1 MEYTTVICASASD
14 PAPLQFIAPYTGVT
28 MAEYFRDSGK
38 HALIIYDDLS
48 KQAVAYRQLSLLLRR
63 PPGREA
69 YPGDVFYL
77 HSRLLER
84 AAKLSDALG
93 AGSLTALPII
103 ETQAGD
109 VSAYIP
115 TNVISIT
122 DGQIFL
128 EGDLFY
134 SGVRPAVNVGISV
147 SRVGGNAQTSA
158 MKKIAGRLRLELASY
173 REKAA
178 FAQFGSDLDKATLA
192 QLNRGERMVE
202 LLKQGQF
209 APMSMEEQVVVIYA
223 GTNGFVDDYP
233 VSVLHR
239 YEKELL
245 SFLKSRKNDILEE
258 LKSTGE
264 LKDVK
269 DAAGK
274 KGPGDLEK
282 RLRDALTEF
291 AKQFSVEEKK

>member
-1 MEYTTVICASASD
+1 MSD
-14 PAPLQFIAPYTGVT
+14 K
-28 MAEYFRDSGK
+28 E
-38 HALIIYDDLS
+38 
-48 KQAVAYRQLSLLLRR
+48 
-63 PPGREA
+63 
-69 YPGDVFYL
+69 
-77 HSRLLER
+77 
-84 AAKLSDALG
+84 G

-128 EGDLFY
+128 EADLFY
-134 SGVRPAVNVGISV
+134 SGIRPAVNVGISV
-147 SRVGGNAQTSA
+147 SRVGGAAQTKA

-209 APMSMEEQVVVIYA
+209 QPMPMEEQVIVIFA
-223 GTNGFVDDYP
+223 GTNGYVDDYP
-233 VSVLHR
+233 VAALGR

-245 SFLKSRKNDILEE
+245 SFMKARKQDVLDEVRTSGKLEGDI
-258 LKSTGE
+258 
-264 LKDVK
+264 
-269 DAAGK
+269 
-274 KGPGDLEK
+274 EK
-282 RLRDALTEF
+282 RVREALAEF
-291 AKQFSVEEKK
+291 AKQFSVEEKKAK

>member
-1 MEYTTVICASASD
+1 
-14 PAPLQFIAPYTGVT
+14 
-28 MAEYFRDSGK
+28 
-38 HALIIYDDLS
+38 
-48 KQAVAYRQLSLLLRR
+48 
-63 PPGREA
+63 
-69 YPGDVFYL
+69 
-77 HSRLLER
+77 
-84 AAKLSDALG
+84 
-93 AGSLTALPII
+93 
-103 ETQAGD
+103 

-147 SRVGGNAQTSA
+147 SRVGGNAQTAA

-209 APMSMEEQVVVIYA
+209 QPMSMEEQVVIIYA

-233 VSVLHR
+233 VSVLNR

-245 SFLKSRKNDILEE
+245 SFIKSRKGDVLEE
-258 LKSTGE
+258 LKSTGK
-264 LKDVK
+264 LDDVK
-269 DAAGK
+269 APVIGADGK
-274 KGPGDLEK
+274 PELDKDGKPKTKKVMGDLEK

-291 AKQFSVEEKK
+291 AKQFSVEAKQS

>member
-1 MEYTTVICASASD
+1 
-14 PAPLQFIAPYTGVT
+14 
-28 MAEYFRDSGK
+28 
-38 HALIIYDDLS
+38 
-48 KQAVAYRQLSLLLRR
+48 
-63 PPGREA
+63 
-69 YPGDVFYL
+69 
-77 HSRLLER
+77 
-84 AAKLSDALG
+84 
-93 AGSLTALPII
+93 LTALPII

-233 VSVLHR
+233 VSVLTR
-239 YEKELL
+239 YERELL

-258 LKSTGE
+258 LKSSGE

>member
-1 MEYTTVICASASD
+1 
-14 PAPLQFIAPYTGVT
+14 
-28 MAEYFRDSGK
+28 MAEYFRDSGR

-69 YPGDVFYL
+69 YPGDVFYI

-84 AAKLSDALG
+84 AAKMSDKEG
-93 AGSLTALPII
+93 GGSLTALPII

-128 EGDLFY
+128 EADLFY

-147 SRVGGNAQTSA
+147 SRVGGAAQTGA

-233 VSVLHR
+233 VSVLTR
-239 YEKELL
+239 YEKELM
-245 SFLKSRKNDILEE
+245 SFMKSRKADVLTE
-258 LKSTGE
+258 LKTVGK
-264 LKDVK
+264 LDDVK
-269 DAAGK
+269 GADGK
-274 KGPGDLEK
+274 KTPGDLEK

-291 AKQFSVEEKK
+291 AKQFSVEDKAKK

>member
-1 MEYTTVICASASD
+1 MCSTST
-14 PAPLQFIAPYTGVT
+14 
-28 MAEYFRDSGK
+28 
-38 HALIIYDDLS
+38 
-48 KQAVAYRQLSLLLRR
+48 
-63 PPGREA
+63 
-69 YPGDVFYL
+69 
-77 HSRLLER
+77 
-84 AAKLSDALG
+84 AAC
-93 AGSLTALPII
+93 SLTALPII

-147 SRVGGNAQTSA
+147 SRVGGAAQTSA

-209 APMSMEEQVVVIYA
+209 APLAMEEQVIVIYA

-233 VSVLHR
+233 VAVLSR

-245 SFLKSRKNDILEE
+245 SFFKSRKNDILEE
-258 LKSTGE
+258 LRTTGE

-269 DAAGK
+269 DASGK

-282 RLRDALTEF
+282 RLRDGLTEF
-291 AKQFSVEEKK
+291 AKQFSVEAKK